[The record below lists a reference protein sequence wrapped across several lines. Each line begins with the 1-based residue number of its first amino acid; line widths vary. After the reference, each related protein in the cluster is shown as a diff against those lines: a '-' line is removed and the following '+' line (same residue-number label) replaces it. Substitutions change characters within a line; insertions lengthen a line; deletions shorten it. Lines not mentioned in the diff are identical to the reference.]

1 MTGRSEVILHS
12 KTLLAET
19 LLQTAPRAMI
29 QFHLPDK
36 SPYRTNPLLGR
47 SSVTALIV
55 QVDDV
60 RPKVPGTPFVNT
72 DAFPHKILACIQGY
86 YIPYGQDSCVLF
98 MLVNQG
104 LSATSAQRLTGMAAL
119 RL

>member
-1 MTGRSEVILHS
+1 M
-12 KTLLAET
+12 
-19 LLQTAPRAMI
+19 
-29 QFHLPDK
+29 
-36 SPYRTNPLLGR
+36 
-47 SSVTALIV
+47 V

>member
-1 MTGRSEVILHS
+1 MVQALQQGIYFGFDETDI
-12 KTLLAET
+12 TLD
-19 LLQTAPRAMI
+19 I
-29 QFHLPDK
+29 
-36 SPYRTNPLLGR
+36 
-47 SSVTALIV
+47 SSVEPLERFVRLIPERINPGDLV
-55 QVDDV
+55 RILWEFIQVDDV

-72 DAFPHKILACIQGY
+72 DAFPHKILACIQGC

-104 LSATSAQRLTGMAAL
+104 LSATSAQRLTGMAAV